1 MPRIMLWASRQANP
15 WMLRG
20 DKSLQDATVKIVGAV
35 KSNQDAARVDKQTTA
50 WVCFLSSCSLILI
63 FSIGKAVV
71 DG

>member
-1 MPRIMLWASRQANP
+1 MLWASHQANP
-15 WMLRG
+15 WTLGG
-20 DKSLQDATVKIVGAV
+20 DEALQDATVRIVGAV

-63 FSIGKAVV
+63 FSIGKAAV